1 MIAWHRVKMHF
12 VISIH
17 ALRKESDLQ
26 RIGNSLRIV
35 ISIHAL
41 RKESDVPTL
50 EFFAHEII
58 SIHALRKESDLIWWG
73 RVPDR

>member
-1 MIAWHRVKMHF
+1 MQSVTGE

-17 ALRKESDLQ
+17 ALRKESDSGDGEQ
-26 RIGNSLRIV
+26 DGQQQ
-35 ISIHAL
+35 
-41 RKESDVPTL
+41 
-50 EFFAHEII
+50 I